1 MARVVNICVLLIFH
15 HLQAQPATLASLV
28 GALNLRTPTHP
39 AAQASLRALG
49 EEECTSIS
57 TPPQVEYARPSWTQ
71 SLIQSTEASSSGY
84 DDQAPIAAPA
94 TVRYSCCHSMSTALT
109 LVESLRPPKLGDE
122 FVRACNSFVASMAIA
137 SVGSVSSWQLLYEHT
152 KLAENLVIP
161 ASDFGPFSLSAS
173 ASATCCRCC
182 LM

>member
-1 MARVVNICVLLIFH
+1 MSVVLLLLLIFWYQ

-71 SLIQSTEASSSGY
+71 SLIQSTEASSSGH
-84 DDQAPIAAPA
+84 DDQAPLAAPA
-94 TVRYSCCHSMSTALT
+94 TVRYSCRHCMSKKLT
-109 LVESLRPPKLGDE
+109 L
-122 FVRACNSFVASMAIA
+122 A
-137 SVGSVSSWQLLYEHT
+137 
-152 KLAENLVIP
+152 
-161 ASDFGPFSLSAS
+161 
-173 ASATCCRCC
+173 
-182 LM
+182 